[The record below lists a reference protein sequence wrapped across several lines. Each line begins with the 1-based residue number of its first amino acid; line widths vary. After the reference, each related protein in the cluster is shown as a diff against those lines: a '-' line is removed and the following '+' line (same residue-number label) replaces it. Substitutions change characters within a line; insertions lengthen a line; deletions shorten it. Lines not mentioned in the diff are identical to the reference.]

1 MNKPRTR
8 MLGALAVAG
17 ALASPAPAP
26 AANAYPQHPITI
38 VVGYAAGGATDIA
51 ARLISKPLSEILGQS
66 VLVENKTGANSNIGA
81 EVVTRSQPDGYTLY
95 LGSIANTIN
104 QTLYAKLNYDFVKDF
119 KPVGLLATIPN
130 ILVVNPKL
138 PIKTVQDYIA
148 YAKSHPG
155 KLSCASSG
163 TGSSIH
169 LSCEL
174 FKMETGTNI
183 LHVPY
188 RGSGP
193 AVVDLLGG
201 QVDSMFDNL
210 PSSLPQVQAGKLRAI
225 GVTSPQRVPT
235 APDVPTIAES
245 GLPGYHVQS
254 WFGLVAPAGTPQA
267 VIERLNAALNKA
279 LAQPGVQALYAQS
292 GFSLPES
299 PNSPETFGHLISTEI
314 DQWGKVV
321 KTAGITTE

>member
-1 MNKPRTR
+1 MNTFPARLT
-8 MLGALAVAG
+8 GALALAG
-17 ALASPAPAP
+17 TLYACAPAC
-26 AANAYPQHPITI
+26 AADAYPQRPVTI
-38 VVGYAAGGATDIA
+38 VVGYAAGGATDIVT
-51 ARLISKPLSEILGQS
+51 RLIAKPLSEILGQAF
-66 VLVENKTGANSNIGA
+66 LVENKTGANSNIGA
-81 EVVTRSQPDGYTLY
+81 EFVSRAQPDGYTLY

-104 QTLYAKLNYDFVKDF
+104 RTLYQKLNYDFVKDF

-148 YAKSHPG
+148 YAKAHPG
-155 KLSCASSG
+155 KLTCASSG

-174 FKMETGTNI
+174 FKMETGTDI

-210 PSSLPQVQAGKLRAI
+210 PSSLPQVRSGKLRAI

-245 GLPGYHVQS
+245 GLPDYRVQS
-254 WFGLVAPAGTPQA
+254 WFDLVAPAGTPQA
-267 VIERLNAALNKA
+267 VVDRLSAAVNKA
-279 LAQPGVQALYAQS
+279 LSEPAVQALYAQS
-292 GFSLPES
+292 GFSLPQL
-299 PNSPETFGHLISTEI
+299 PNSPETFGRLISSEI
-314 DQWGKVV
+314 DQWGKVIN
-321 KTAGITTE
+321 TAGIKAE